1 MSDVGNQAAWSS
13 VVDGL
18 IFNPD
23 TAIAQK
29 WVELKERYGTFL
41 GVPVS
46 GELEDPDTGGVQM
59 AFSSGAVIKWDPQS
73 GATLA

>member
-1 MSDVGNQAAWSS
+1 MSDVGNAAAWDS

-18 IFNPD
+18 IFNPE

-29 WVELKERYGTFL
+29 WLELKSYGTYI

-46 GELEDPDTGGVQM
+46 GEIDDPDTGGVQM
-59 AFSSGAVIKWDPQS
+59 AFSSGAVIKWDVQN
-73 GATLA
+73 GASVA

>member
-18 IFNPD
+18 IFNASN
-23 TAIAQK
+23 AIPQK
-29 WVELKERYGTFL
+29 WLELKTFGTFI

-46 GELEDPDTGGVQM
+46 DELDDPDTGGKQM
-59 AFSSGAVIKWDPQS
+59 SFSSGAVIKWDATN

>member
-18 IFNPD
+18 VFNPD
-23 TAIAQK
+23 TAICRK
-29 WVELKERYGTFL
+29 WLELKSYGTYI

-46 GELEDPDTGGVQM
+46 DELDDPDTGGKQM
-59 AFSSGAVIKWDPQS
+59 AFSSGAVIAWDPRS
-73 GATLA
+73 GASVA

>member
-1 MSDVGNQAAWSS
+1 MSEVGNQAAWSS

-18 IFNPD
+18 VFNTD

-29 WVELKERYGTFL
+29 WLELKSYGTFI

-46 GELEDPDTGGVQM
+46 DEISDPDTGGVQM
-59 AFSSGAVIKWDPQS
+59 AFSSGAVIRWDAAT
-73 GATLA
+73 GASVG